1 MLVVHYPDH
10 LSEVQSRVASEE
22 NNFMG
27 GRPGAALNKCL
38 DVFLD

>member
-1 MLVVHYPDH
+1 MLVAHYIDR

-22 NNFMG
+22 NNFMEW
-27 GRPGAALNKCL
+27 RPGAAMNKCL